1 MTRLVLDTNI
11 LIQVVRGK
19 ALATDVK
26 ALIDGIENPELY
38 LSVVSLVE
46 AESLAIKWK
55 WQNQK
60 ITSLKNLMDSLICI
74 DITANQKE
82 LLEAYVR
89 LDAYSQ
95 SKGTD
100 DSGKMLQGSSRNMGK
115 NDLWIAATTYALDAE
130 LITMDGDFD
139 HLKDIWFPIHKFKI

>member
-60 ITSLKNLMDSLICI
+60 ITSLKNLMYNTPHWLDQRIG
-74 DITANQKE
+74 
-82 LLEAYVR
+82 LL
-89 LDAYSQ
+89 S
-95 SKGTD
+95 
-100 DSGKMLQGSSRNMGK
+100 
-115 NDLWIAATTYALDAE
+115 
-130 LITMDGDFD
+130 
-139 HLKDIWFPIHKFKI
+139 